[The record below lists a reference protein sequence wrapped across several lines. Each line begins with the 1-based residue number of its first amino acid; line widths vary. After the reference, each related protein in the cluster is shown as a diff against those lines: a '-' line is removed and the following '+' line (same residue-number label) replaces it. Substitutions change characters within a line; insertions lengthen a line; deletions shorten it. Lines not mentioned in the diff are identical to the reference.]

1 MKHGQG
7 TDIFSNGDMYT
18 GEYKDGKPE
27 GKGQYTW
34 KNGSFY
40 IGEFK
45 NGLKHGKGRW
55 KSGKGP

>member
-1 MKHGQG
+1 
-7 TDIFSNGDMYT
+7 MYT
-18 GEYKDGKPE
+18 GEYKEGKPD

-45 NGLKHGKGRW
+45 NGLKHGKGKW
-55 KSGKGP
+55 KSAKGP